1 MDSAGSAKLV
11 TALEAELS
19 AKSSRIA
26 ELEARVSLLEAENAR
41 LREAQGKAPDL
52 TGEDDPILGRLE
64 EAPCAHKQ
72 TAAEK
77 PGEAMGCDVIVLS
90 DGEEG
95 IAVDADKGR
104 SPEVRVV
111 TEESEEVERGSE
123 SNEGVAR
130 CDSNVSLEDDDVSVM
145 PPRKKRSAARV
156 VTSDSEDEDMGVC
169 ELGSGEGDDQEG
181 VITCSRKRALHR
193 ASDSENEDVDAAAG
207 VSGLKRAS
215 GLAATEMESEDEDD
229 MIPISKVLKKIR
241 KKRASDDDELGDAQG
256 CSPPQTRRSARLVK
270 KRQAAPQVLKFAEPK
285 QYEGSEDD
293 TEEDDDM
300 DDFINDG
307 DPSEDDGEPESF
319 GASPVNEESSPEL
332 EESDIVTDYKEAI
345 DCIGRKKKDRDWNLE
360 GDMLAAFREK
370 PELCLKAVCALYRK
384 QTEDEQLEKSALFH
398 NKRGFNHIHATRAS
412 FIAEF
417 LLDGDPHGPL
427 MKTVDDLEAHD
438 QCALK
443 YCQMI
448 ASHYSKQLFAIYQ
461 NEEDPYFHP

>member
-1 MDSAGSAKLV
+1 MDSADSAKLV
-11 TALEAELS
+11 TALEAELC

-41 LREAQGKAPDL
+41 LREAKGKASDL
-52 TGEDDPILGRLE
+52 TGEEDPIFGRLE

-72 TAAEK
+72 TAAGK
-77 PGEAMGCDVIVLS
+77 PGEAVACDVIVLS

-104 SPEVRVV
+104 SPQVRVV

-130 CDSNVSLEDDDVSVM
+130 CDSNVSLEDDDVSVV
-145 PPRKKRSAARV
+145 PLRKKRSAARV

-169 ELGSGEGDDQEG
+169 ELGSGEDDDGHDQEG

-193 ASDSENEDVDAAAG
+193 ASDRNEDVDEAAG
-207 VSGLKRAS
+207 VCGLKRAS

-256 CSPPQTRRSARLVK
+256 CKVLKKIRKKRASDDDELGDVQGCSPPQTRRSARLVK
-270 KRQAAPQVLKFAEPK
+270 KRQAAPQVLKFVEPK

-293 TEEDDDM
+293 TDDDM

-307 DPSEDDGEPESF
+307 DP
-319 GASPVNEESSPEL
+319 
-332 EESDIVTDYKEAI
+332 
-345 DCIGRKKKDRDWNLE
+345 
-360 GDMLAAFREK
+360 
-370 PELCLKAVCALYRK
+370 
-384 QTEDEQLEKSALFH
+384 
-398 NKRGFNHIHATRAS
+398 
-412 FIAEF
+412 
-417 LLDGDPHGPL
+417 
-427 MKTVDDLEAHD
+427 
-438 QCALK
+438 
-443 YCQMI
+443 
-448 ASHYSKQLFAIYQ
+448 
-461 NEEDPYFHP
+461 